1 MTLSGIATTA
11 AEAVTLT
18 KSKSNITNSAIE
30 SDNPLLRSWSD
41 QPFNLPPFKDIRSEH
56 FVPAF
61 DVAMATHIADLE
73 AISSSSLNDFESILG
88 AYDRAGSLLSKVASV
103 YGNYTSSLNTSDMQ
117 LVQTTM
123 APILSRHNS
132 KAYDIPG
139 LFQKI
144 ERVYEIRD
152 EKLKS
157 REWTAEQARFAER
170 VHKKFVRMGAKF
182 DAVTKGEYADIQ
194 GESLVDLVSG
204 TRLSKSIQKSSVDV
218 PSTFSTLT

>member
-1 MTLSGIATTA
+1 MTSGIATT
-11 AEAVTLT
+11 EAVSLT
-18 KSKSNITNSAIE
+18 KSESTITNAAID

-41 QPFNLPPFKDIRSEH
+41 QPFHLLPFKEIRSEH

-61 DVAMATHIADLE
+61 NVAMAAHIADLE

-103 YGNYTSSLNTSDMQ
+103 YGNYISSLNTSDMQ

>member
-1 MTLSGIATTA
+1 
-11 AEAVTLT
+11 
-18 KSKSNITNSAIE
+18 
-30 SDNPLLRSWSD
+30 
-41 QPFNLPPFKDIRSEH
+41 
-56 FVPAF
+56 
-61 DVAMATHIADLE
+61 
-73 AISSSSLNDFESILG
+73 
-88 AYDRAGSLLSKVASV
+88 
-103 YGNYTSSLNTSDMQ
+103 MQ

-144 ERVYEIRD
+144 ESVYKIRN

-157 REWTAEQARFAER
+157 GEWTAEQARFAER

-194 GESLVDLVSG
+194 GE
-204 TRLSKSIQKSSVDV
+204 
-218 PSTFSTLT
+218 